1 MLTQINRVIIFI
13 FLISEVAIAQDISGS
28 KDHPL
33 ITRFPGS
40 EITHYYERDYNEVNM
55 AIKPAEAEKPP
66 REFLNAAGKHTSIRY
81 NVPEKRTPLEV
92 MRNYEL
98 ALKKAGAEFVFKCAG
113 GACDGTESWY
123 AAKFFNSVY
132 NNRKGAENS
141 HYFHP
146 FDTFNAEQQYLV
158 AKLPTAEA
166 DYLMEIGITKPYEG
180 VTQVMVEVVQ
190 QEKMDEGLIVVN
202 ADVIKEKMA
211 KDGKIALY
219 GIFFDTGKSEIKSE
233 SAKEL
238 GIIDEFLKA
247 NQNVKLYITGHT
259 DDTGSFETNKKLSE
273 ERATAIVNY
282 LVNIHGISVSRLQPL
297 GVGPA
302 SPTSTNRSEEGRA
315 KNRRVE
321 LVEKLNK

>member
-1 MLTQINRVIIFI
+1 MKKLFILYCLLTSSVF
-13 FLISEVAIAQDISGS
+13 AQDIVGS
-28 KDHPL
+28 EDHPL

-55 AIKPAEAEKPP
+55 AIKPGEAEKPP
-66 REFLNAAGKHTSIRY
+66 KEFLNAAGKHTSIRY

-123 AAKFFNSVY
+123 SAKFFEAVY
-132 NNRKGAENS
+132 NNRKGAESS

-146 FDTFNAEQQYLV
+146 FDTYHAEQQYLV

-166 DYLMEIGITKPYEG
+166 DYLMEIGVTKPYEG

-190 QEKMDEGLIVVN
+190 QEKMDEGLIAVN
-202 ADVIKEKMA
+202 ADVIKEKLA

-219 GIFFDTGKSEIKSE
+219 GIFFDTGKSIIKPE

-238 GIIDEFLKA
+238 GIINEFLAA
-247 NQNVKLYITGHT
+247 NPIVKLYVTGHT
-259 DDTGSFETNKKLSE
+259 DDTGNFESNKKLSE
-273 ERATAIVNY
+273 ERAVAIVDY
-282 LVNIHGISVSRLQPL
+282 MIKTHGIATDRLKPL

-302 SPTSTNRSEEGRA
+302 APASTNRSEEGRA

-321 LVEKLNK
+321 LVERIN

>member
-1 MLTQINRVIIFI
+1 MLAQINRVIIFI
-13 FLISEVAIAQDISGS
+13 LLISEVAIAQDIPAS

-40 EITHYYERDYNEVNM
+40 KITHYYEREYNELNM
-55 AIKPAEAEKPP
+55 AVKPGEAEKPP
-66 REFLNAAGKHTSIRY
+66 KKFLTAAGKHTSIRY

-92 MRNYEL
+92 MKNYED
-98 ALKKAGAEFVFKCAG
+98 ALKKSGAEIIYKCAG

-132 NNRKGAENS
+132 NNRKGAETS
-141 HYFHP
+141 HYFNP
-146 FDTFNAEQQYLV
+146 FDTYNAEQRYLV

-166 DYLMEIGITKPYEG
+166 DYLMEIGVTKPYAG
-180 VTQVMVEVVQ
+180 VTQVIVEVIQ
-190 QEKMDEGLIVVN
+190 QEKMDEGLIAVN
-202 ADVIKEKMA
+202 ADVIKEKLA

-219 GIFFDTGKSEIKSE
+219 GIFFDTGKSIIKPE

-247 NQNVKLYITGHT
+247 NPMVKLYVTGHT
-259 DDTGSFETNKKLSE
+259 DDTGNFDSNKKLSE
-273 ERATAIVNY
+273 ERAAAIVSY
-282 LVNIHGISVSRLQPL
+282 MKSIHNISSDRLQAL

-302 SPTSTNRSEEGRA
+302 SPASTNRSEEGRA

-321 LVEKLNK
+321 LVEKLN